1 MRQQLMA
8 YSSKMHRVKTNQAD
22 LSNLPQGR
30 VDHAR
35 LDATSEEDI
44 QNHKHVDDAEL
55 VSHIGTTLDSLL
67 EAEGFLEDVTE
78 TAIRRIEIIKS
89 RT

>member
-1 MRQQLMA
+1 
-8 YSSKMHRVKTNQAD
+8 MHRIKTNPAD
-22 LSNLPQGR
+22 LSTLPQGR

-44 QNHKHVDDAEL
+44 QNHKHVDDAESM
-55 VSHIGTTLDSLL
+55 SHIGSTLDSLL
-67 EAEGFLEDVTE
+67 EADGVLEDVTQ

-89 RT
+89 RM

>member
-1 MRQQLMA
+1 
-8 YSSKMHRVKTNQAD
+8 MHRIKTNPAD
-22 LSNLPQGR
+22 LSTLPQGR
-30 VDHAR
+30 VDQTR

-67 EAEGFLEDVTE
+67 EAEGILEDVTE
-78 TAIRRIEIIKS
+78 TATRRIKIIKS
-89 RT
+89 NT